1 MGISLK
7 FQFYVKKPIEQSLLK
22 SKLFPQIFLIYLFPL
37 MRYNDLPGLDI
48 IVFMTTKIFLFC
60 LSVFAKEHQPTIFM
74 INIAA
79 HIGLLRV
86 SA

>member
-1 MGISLK
+1 
-7 FQFYVKKPIEQSLLK
+7 
-22 SKLFPQIFLIYLFPL
+22 